1 MLLEMESVWV
11 PWGWPLSEALRE
23 ISIFSLMSRELRLRE
38 AKQEGDQRVWLLWL
52 AGEWRGDHRQYHP
65 ELSHFR
71 LAGV

>member
-38 AKQEGDQRVWLLWL
+38 AEQEGDQRVSLL
-52 AGEWRGDHRQYHP
+52 
-65 ELSHFR
+65 
-71 LAGV
+71 